1 MIYIIS
7 ISSISLCEVYYD
19 VIFVPSL
26 NELFINFQYRIYRLN
41 SRRELGNLFGIG
53 NGFCAKLHSG
63 IGNISYVKDVL
74 TDTVVTTTFKC
85 SKFGLHI
92 SDALGWVRLHF

>member
-1 MIYIIS
+1 M
-7 ISSISLCEVYYD
+7 YD
-19 VIFVPSL
+19 VIFIPSL
-26 NELFINFQYRIYRLN
+26 DKFYRLN
-41 SRRELGNLFGIG
+41 SKRELGNLFGIG

-74 TDTVVTTTFKC
+74 TDSVVTTTFKC

-92 SDALGWVRLHF
+92 SDALGWVKLHF